1 MERRNISSGSP
12 YEKSIGFSRA
22 VRIGNRILVAGTAPI
37 TDDGSVAF
45 PGDVYNQTRRCIE
58 IISKAIEEAGGT
70 LLDVVRTRVYLKNAD
85 DWEEAGKAHGN
96 YFQQTKPAC
105 TFVEV
110 SRLIDP
116 GWLVEIEAECEL
128 IPQKN

>member
-1 MERRNISSGSP
+1 MGRKNISSGSP

-37 TDDGSVAF
+37 AEDGTVAF
-45 PGDVYNQTRRCIE
+45 PGDVYNQTKRCIE
-58 IISKAIEEAGGT
+58 IILKSIEQAGGT

-85 DWEEAGKAHGN
+85 DWEEAGRAHGN

-128 IPQKN
+128 KP

>member
-1 MERRNISSGSP
+1 MGRKNISSGSP

-37 TDDGSVAF
+37 AEDGTVAF
-45 PGDVYNQTRRCIE
+45 PGDVYNQTKRCIE
-58 IISKAIEEAGGT
+58 IILKSIEQAGGT

-128 IPQKN
+128 KP

>member
-1 MERRNISSGSP
+1 MERKNISSGSP

-22 VRIGNRILVAGTAPI
+22 VRTGNRILVAGTAPI
-37 TDDGSVAF
+37 AEDGSAAF
-45 PGDVYNQTRRCIE
+45 PGDVYNQTRRCLE

-70 LLDVVRTRVYLKNAD
+70 LLDVVRTRVYLVNAD

-96 YFQQTKPAC
+96 FFQQTKPAC

-116 GWLVEIEAECEL
+116 EWLVEIEAECE
-128 IPQKN
+128 IQ